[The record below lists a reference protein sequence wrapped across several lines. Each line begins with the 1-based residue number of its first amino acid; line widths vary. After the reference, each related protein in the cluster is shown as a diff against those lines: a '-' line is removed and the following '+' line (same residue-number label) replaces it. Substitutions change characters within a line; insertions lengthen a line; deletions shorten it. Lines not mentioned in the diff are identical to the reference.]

1 MISLKS
7 KNAQKILSY
16 FFLNSTNRAYINELA
31 KLLDMDPKNTDR
43 KLKELEKEGLLNS
56 DFEGKQRYFFLNQ
69 EYPLL
74 KEYKKIV
81 LKTMGIEKELKD
93 VVAKDDKIEN
103 AYIFG
108 SYAKDNMDANSDIDL
123 LLVGDHSTMET
134 ESKVRKLEKESER
147 EINIVSFSK
156 EEFEKKK
163 KESFIKNIF
172 ENKIIKIK

>member
-7 KNAQKILSY
+7 KSAQKILSY

-31 KLLDMDPKNTDR
+31 KLLGLDPKNTDR

-93 VVAKDDKIEN
+93 VVNKDDKIEN

-123 LLVGDHSTMET
+123 LLIGNHSTMGT
-134 ESKVRKLEKESER
+134 ENKIMKLEKESER
-147 EINIVSFSK
+147 EINIISFSR
-156 EEFEKKK
+156 EEFNRKKN
-163 KESFIKNIF
+163 ESFIKNIF
-172 ENKIIKIK
+172 DDKIIKIK